1 MHAELSEGRLV
12 GCTPRE
18 DQTSS
23 QSPNTEEEAADYRD
37 ALTTW
42 DSLPALGH
50 ADQRHL
56 LLLL

>member
-56 LLLL
+56 L